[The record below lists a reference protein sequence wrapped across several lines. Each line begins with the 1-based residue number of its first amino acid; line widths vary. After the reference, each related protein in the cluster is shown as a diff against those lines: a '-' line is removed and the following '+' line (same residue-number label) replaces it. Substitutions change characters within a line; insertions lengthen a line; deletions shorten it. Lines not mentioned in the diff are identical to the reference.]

1 MATPKNGFTSN
12 MKKTLPMSKR
22 TGTSTS
28 PTTHSPALEEL
39 KKDLFIALEVLDGYT
54 EAEALL
60 NYECEHGT
68 CKCV

>member
-1 MATPKNGFTSN
+1 MATPKNGSTHSTKRTWTTST
-12 MKKTLPMSKR
+12 K
-22 TGTSTS
+22 TGTSN
-28 PTTHSPALEEL
+28 SPALEEL